1 LSSSTNEDKLKE
13 AALEVPLEAS
23 KQLRKI
29 LDDLS
34 RDLTDFTKGVCV
46 NVNLNSNI
54 RAVPS
59 LIKFTEHEIKNF
71 TKTGF
76 GAEIKTIVRERI
88 EKSNK
93 EEKIAICGYYDP
105 ERKVIVLSI
114 PCILY
119 CGNEIDKFCTTLA
132 HELIHHCQFT
142 CHSSSC
148 EGICKYWLNPDEG
161 REIDETIPYNLRP
174 HEIEAYTK
182 DEEFC
187 KKIKEMKGF
196 NEITN
201 KIKDTE
207 AKVNEVL
214 TELKMI
220 YA

>member
-1 LSSSTNEDKLKE
+1 LSSSTNEDSFEEALKD
-13 AALEVPLEAS
+13 PLEAS

-34 RDLTDFTKGVCV
+34 RDLTDFTRGICV
-46 NVNLNSNI
+46 NVNLNLNI
-54 RAVPS
+54 RVVPS

-71 TKTGF
+71 TKTDF
-76 GAEIKTIVRERI
+76 GAEIKTVVRERI
-88 EKSNK
+88 EK
-93 EEKIAICGYYDP
+93 KIIICGYYDP

-119 CGNEIDKFCTTLA
+119 DGNEIDKFCTTLA

-196 NEITN
+196 NEIIS

-207 AKVNEVL
+207 ARVKEVL
-214 TELKMI
+214 VVMKIL

>member
-13 AALEVPLEAS
+13 AALEEPPEAS

-34 RDLTDFTKGVCV
+34 RDLTDFTKSVCV
-46 NVNLNSNI
+46 DVSLNLNI
-54 RAVPS
+54 RVLPS

-71 TKTGF
+71 TKTDF

-88 EKSNK
+88 

-119 CGNEIDKFCTTLA
+119 GGNEIDKFCTTLA

-174 HEIEAYTK
+174 HEIEAYSK

-196 NEITN
+196 NEIIS

-207 AKVNEVL
+207 AKVKVVL
-214 TELKMI
+214 TELAII